1 ARGAPAVTPGPAR
14 LLAGLGPA
22 AAGVAARLS
31 APGGA
36 RVWVPAARPRAEV
49 FTASADVRGDR
60 DLPVLI
66 VSGADLSAAVA
77 ELTQDLAGAMLGA
90 ELAGGGGA
98 GPPSG
103 AEPHDRL
110 LGPHSVAPLHPG
122 TPSSLVTPD
131 GTLHI
136 ALMRASTAWPAGGW
150 IDGTRRTIPDRSGFP
165 WPHWSPELAYP

>member
-1 ARGAPAVTPGPAR
+1 
-14 LLAGLGPA
+14 
-22 AAGVAARLS
+22 GV
-31 APGGA
+31 G
-36 RVWVPAARPRAEV
+36 VPAARPRGGGAP
-49 FTASADVRGDR
+49 AGGAVRGAR
-60 DLPVLI
+60 ALPVLI

-110 LGPHSVAPLHPG
+110 LGTHSVALLNRG

-136 ALMRASTAWPAGGW
+136 ALMRASSAWPAGGW